1 MNPRS
6 HHPEPARHPAR
17 RKPAAR
23 LLSAAA
29 LVLLCCGPSPATA
42 AAEGPNRPN
51 FLVIMADDL
60 GFSDPGCFGSEI
72 ETPNLDRLAAGG
84 LRLTHFYNTAKC
96 APSRVSLLTGMWAN
110 RAGNNSMRHAVT
122 LPELLAPAGYFTA
135 MTGKWHLQKEP
146 TDFGFQRYFG
156 HLSGATDYFKG
167 NDSFRLNG
175 QPYKVPESGFYTT
188 TAIMDHALDFLAE
201 ARDTKKPWLLYIAPN
216 APHSPV
222 QPLRED
228 YEKYAGR
235 YDKGWD
241 ESHAQRV
248 KNQREL
254 GIIAADTRPAPRPA
268 HIPAWQDLEPVTR
281 NWETRR
287 RAAYAALVHR
297 LDVEIGRVLA
307 DIEKHDEWDNTLIIF
322 LSDNGASPY
331 DRRNIGAE
339 REPYEPGA
347 AWSNS
352 TGWAWVS
359 NTPFRLYKQNQFE
372 GGIASPTIV
381 HWPRGVSMPPG
392 SIVTTHLH
400 ITDILP
406 TIAAAA
412 GVTIPDKFEGRDLR
426 TTTGIS
432 MLPLFEG
439 RDSVPRQA
447 LHFQYT
453 KDRALISPD
462 GWKIVSFRGQP
473 WELYHLAKDR
483 TELDDLAG
491 QHPERV
497 QQMAGE
503 WDRMAEA
510 EVFLGQ
516 RWRQPAKE
524 AAGPQT
530 DPEWSDY
537 SPGVGTKTG
546 GAGRGK
552 GGKSDSESD
561 ED

>member
-1 MNPRS
+1 VTIFPVPGGR
-6 HHPEPARHPAR
+6 PAVSAVVALACGLLPWHSE
-17 RKPAAR
+17 AADD
-23 LLSAAA
+23 
-29 LVLLCCGPSPATA
+29 
-42 AAEGPNRPN
+42 EKRPN
-51 FLVIMADDL
+51 FLVIMTDDL
-60 GFSDPGCFGSEI
+60 GFSDLGAFGSEI
-72 ETPNLDRLAAGG
+72 ETPNLDRLARDGI
-84 LRLTHFYNTAKC
+84 RLTHFYTTAKC

-110 RAGNNSMRHAVT
+110 RAGNNSLRHAVT
-122 LPELLAPAGYFTA
+122 IPEVLAPAGYFTA

-175 QPYKVPESGFYTT
+175 KPYQVPESGFYTT
-188 TAIMDHALDFLAE
+188 TAIVDHALDFLAE
-201 ARDTKKPWLLYIAPN
+201 AREAKKPWLLYIAPN

-228 YEKYAGR
+228 YEIYAGR
-235 YDKGWD
+235 YTKGWD

-248 KNQREL
+248 KKQREL
-254 GIIAADTRPAPRPA
+254 GIISADTRPAPRPA
-268 HIPAWQDLEPVTR
+268 HIPAWEALDPETR
-281 NWETRR
+281 DWEARR

-297 LDVEIGRVLA
+297 IDIEVGRVLA
-307 DIEKHDEWDNTLIIF
+307 DIEKHGEADNTLVIF

-331 DRRNIGAE
+331 DRRNIGSD
-339 REPYEPGA
+339 RPPYEPGV

-381 HWPRGVSMPPG
+381 HWPRGVSVPPG
-392 SIVTTHLH
+392 SILRAHLH
-400 ITDILP
+400 ISDILP

-412 GVTIPDKFEGRDLR
+412 GVTIPDKFDGRSLR
-426 TTTGIS
+426 TVTGTS

-439 RDSVPRQA
+439 RDPAPRQA
-447 LHFQYT
+447 LHFQYVN
-453 KDRALISPD
+453 DRALLSPD

-483 TELDDLAG
+483 TELDNLAD
-491 QHPERV
+491 QHPERLQKMV
-497 QQMAGE
+497 AE
-503 WDRMAEA
+503 WHRMAE
-510 EVFLGQ
+510 EELFLGE
-516 RWRQPAKE
+516 RWRQPAEK

-530 DPEWSDY
+530 DPQWSNY
-537 SPGVGTKTG
+537 SAGAGTKTG
-546 GAGRGK
+546 ASGRGRSSAPD
-552 GGKSDSESD
+552 GESD

>member
-1 MNPRS
+1 
-6 HHPEPARHPAR
+6 
-17 RKPAAR
+17 
-23 LLSAAA
+23 
-29 LVLLCCGPSPATA
+29 
-42 AAEGPNRPN
+42 
-51 FLVIMADDL
+51 
-60 GFSDPGCFGSEI
+60 
-72 ETPNLDRLAAGG
+72 
-84 LRLTHFYNTAKC
+84 
-96 APSRVSLLTGMWAN
+96 
-110 RAGNNSMRHAVT
+110 
-122 LPELLAPAGYFTA
+122 
-135 MTGKWHLQKEP
+135 
-146 TDFGFQRYFG
+146 
-156 HLSGATDYFKG
+156 
-167 NDSFRLNG
+167 
-175 QPYKVPESGFYTT
+175 
-188 TAIMDHALDFLAE
+188 MDHALDFLAE
-201 ARDTKKPWLLYIAPN
+201 ARDAKKPWLLYIAPN

-248 KNQREL
+248 KNQQEL

-268 HIPAWQDLEPVTR
+268 HIPAWQDLESVTR
-281 NWETRR
+281 NWEARR

-297 LDVEIGRVLA
+297 LDIEIGRVLA

-400 ITDILP
+400 ISDILP

-412 GVTIPDKFEGRDLR
+412 GVTIPDKFAGRDLR

-447 LHFQYT
+447 LHFQYVN
-453 KDRALISPD
+453 DRALISPD

-483 TELDDLAG
+483 TELDNLAG

-497 QQMAGE
+497 QQMADAWPKQNSSSASAGGS
-503 WDRMAEA
+503 RPKKP
-510 EVFLGQ
+510 
-516 RWRQPAKE
+516 PARRPIPNGRTIPPALAPKPAAPAGARAASRIAKVTRIDGGHPAARRYRTEPE
-524 AAGPQT
+524 AAESIVQGLPLPQGFY
-530 DPEWSDY
+530 PCRFRR
-537 SPGVGTKTG
+537 
-546 GAGRGK
+546 RG
-552 GGKSDSESD
+552 SLITTL
-561 ED
+561 